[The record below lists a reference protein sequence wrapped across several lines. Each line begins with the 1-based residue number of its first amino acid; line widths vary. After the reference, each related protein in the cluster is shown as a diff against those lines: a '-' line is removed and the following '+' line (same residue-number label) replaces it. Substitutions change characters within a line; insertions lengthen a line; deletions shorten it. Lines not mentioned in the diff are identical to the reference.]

1 MRWAETKASTSSSSS
16 SSSTS
21 TKSESKSTSSDSK
34 PSASS
39 DSGGDSKPN
48 DSKHSSDIAFKPNND
63 GWGYTKSYSKGWDNI
78 FGKKKDAAAEPST
91 PTPSPD
97 IAKQKAA
104 LLAAKEVGALSEA
117 LYSQAMDEVLARA
130 K

>member
-1 MRWAETKASTSSSSS
+1 MFSTLKRPLKIYHASKATMVLDVDIGIEQSKSSGRSPPRGSLGCPFSYSTS
-16 SSSTS
+16 
-21 TKSESKSTSSDSK
+21 
-34 PSASS
+34 
-39 DSGGDSKPN
+39 GGMN
-48 DSKHSSDIAFKPNND
+48 HL
-63 GWGYTKSYSKGWDNI
+63 

-91 PTPSPD
+91 PTPAPSPD

-117 LYSQAMDEVLARA
+117 LYSQAMEEVLARA